1 MRAPRMEL
9 ECARHEGKVA
19 EGLRGV
25 AQLAFGV
32 RIPFLAEQA
41 DVDVTRRR

>member
-1 MRAPRMEL
+1 M
-9 ECARHEGKVA
+9 A

-25 AQLAFGV
+25 SELPAGP

-41 DVDVTRRR
+41 HVIAQREQALEEFDGLVATTDAQ